1 MQRLKSRAKHQ
12 KPHPRNDLP
21 YAVALG
27 QVSPSPGLLLAA
39 QDKENGAFDKR
50 GGRGVPSVM
59 SRYRA
64 DTPRK
69 RVQDYDFKKW
79 GPPSGHRWQPLILDC
94 AAWLIWGDQPRRHL
108 FNVHS
113 PFAVPLRQRKSSG
126 RLVCMKPA
134 ATGHQMAALLHV
146 RCRWGIWDG
155 SIKQIP
161 RSASSSAESRPH
173 GR

>member
-1 MQRLKSRAKHQ
+1 MERLISVVVVAFRRSCRVIARIHRERESRIMISKSGGHHRGIDGSPLYSTA
-12 KPHPRNDLP
+12 PP
-21 YAVALG
+21 
-27 QVSPSPGLLLAA
+27 VS
-39 QDKENGAFDKR
+39 
-50 GGRGVPSVM
+50 
-59 SRYRA
+59 
-64 DTPRK
+64 
-69 RVQDYDFKKW
+69 
-79 GPPSGHRWQPLILDC
+79 
-94 AAWLIWGDQPRRHL
+94 WLIWGDQPRRHL